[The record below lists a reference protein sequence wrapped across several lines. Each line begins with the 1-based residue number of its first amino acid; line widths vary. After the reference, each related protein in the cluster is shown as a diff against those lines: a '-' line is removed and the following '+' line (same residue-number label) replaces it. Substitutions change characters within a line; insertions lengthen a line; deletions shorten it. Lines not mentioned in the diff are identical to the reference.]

1 MVHRVC
7 GAALYFTVKTKS
19 QTDKTIT
26 IQITI
31 HFCASQLIE
40 MLAANKL
47 PTLYCYFVTV
57 RRRRWFDHPKMIL
70 GILAAVQLQHN
81 VKNKIMRTRTRH

>member
-1 MVHRVC
+1 MVWVC
-7 GAALYFTVKTKS
+7 GAALHCTVKTKS
-19 QTDKTIT
+19 QTDNTIT

-31 HFCASQLIE
+31 HFFASHLIE

-47 PTLYCYFVTV
+47 PTNVTANFVTV
-57 RRRRWFDHPKMIL
+57 RRWFDHLKMIL